1 MILSRLLRLNRGL
14 TLVVNEIEMSYFEA
28 FILALIQGLTE
39 FLPISSSAHLILP
52 SAVLGWEDQGLAFDV
67 AVHVGTL
74 LAVMIYFR
82 AEVVSLLSAFFASI
96 FNGDRSKEAKLAWM
110 IVLATIPAG
119 LCGLLL
125 KDFIEL
131 YLRSAWVIATTTIVF
146 GLLLWWVDK
155 NSALVDD
162 EYQATWKKA
171 LFIGVAQA
179 MAMIPGT
186 SRSGATIT
194 AALYLGFTR
203 EAAARFSFLMSI
215 PIILL
220 AGSYLGLKLVSSG
233 EPVHLGFLLT
243 GIVTSFVSAYL
254 CIHLFLKAIS
264 RMGMTPFVIYRLI
277 LGFGLFAFLALN

>member
-1 MILSRLLRLNRGL
+1 
-14 TLVVNEIEMSYFEA
+14 MSYFEA
-28 FILALIQGLTE
+28 FVLALIQGLTE

-52 SAVLGWEDQGLAFDV
+52 SAILGWQDQGLAFDV

-82 AEVVSLLSAFFASI
+82 HEVVSLLRAFFGSI
-96 FNGDRSKEAKLAWM
+96 FHGDRSKEAKLAWM
-110 IVLATIPAG
+110 ILLATIPA
-119 LCGLLL
+119 CVFGLLM
-125 KDFIEL
+125 KDFIEI

-146 GLLLWWVDK
+146 GLLLWYVDK
-155 NSALVDD
+155 HAPLTDD
-162 EYQATWKKA
+162 EYQADWKKA
-171 LFIGVAQA
+171 LFIGVSQA
-179 MAMIPGT
+179 LAMIPGT

-220 AGSYLGLKLVSSG
+220 AGGYLGLKLVTSG

-243 GIVTSFVSAYL
+243 GIVTSFISAYV
-254 CIHLFLKAIS
+254 CIHFFLKLIS
-264 RMGMTPFVIYRLI
+264 RMGMTPFVVYRLI
-277 LGFGLFAFLALN
+277 LGAGLFAYLLLN

>member
-1 MILSRLLRLNRGL
+1 
-14 TLVVNEIEMSYFEA
+14 MSYFEA

-74 LAVMIYFR
+74 AAVMIYFR
-82 AEVVSLLSAFFASI
+82 SEVVSLLSAFFASI
-96 FNGDRSKEAKLAWM
+96 FKGDRSKEAKLAWM
-110 IVLATIPAG
+110 IILATIPA
-119 LCGLLL
+119 CVFGLLM

-146 GLLLWWVDK
+146 GLLLWYVDK
-155 NSALVDD
+155 HSSLADD
-162 EYQATWKKA
+162 EYQADWKKA

-179 MAMIPGT
+179 LAMIPGT

-220 AGSYLGLKLVSSG
+220 AGGYLGLKLVSSG
-233 EPVHLGFLLT
+233 DPIHLGVLLT
-243 GIVTSFVSAYL
+243 GIVTSFISAYV
-254 CIHLFLKAIS
+254 CIHFFLKLIS
-264 RMGMTPFVIYRLI
+264 KMGMTPFVIYRLI
-277 LGFGLFAFLALN
+277 LGFGLFAFLLMQ